1 VDSHPVV
8 ASQLSFE
15 CWFLL
20 LTTLRTLSIPSLA
33 SILYILPFQLRADI
47 NRFRVQL
54 RLLLTPSIPPRQAL
68 LRRDFPELV
77 FTTASLRL
85 QYYLFH
91 QFFTLRSGYPEPAQK
106 QQHLFWKTSRHFFS
120 LFGILR
126 FSASPLSRVDSINSF
141 FTSRARVLITL
152 PSDDAAVIWHSFCFT
167 FRPAAAAAASPPPRL
182 RLFKAVESRHCWNA
196 VLLANRLQISFTA
209 SSSSSGQGPLS
220 CSSHR
225 PDPQTR
231 LSTHSD
237 SSASASILFFG
248 RP

>member
-85 QYYLFH
+85 LHSQVRLPGARAETATSLLEDISPFLLS
-91 QFFTLRSGYPEPAQK
+91 LRHP
-106 QQHLFWKTSRHFFS
+106 S
-120 LFGILR
+120 L
-126 FSASPLSRVDSINSF
+126 SASPLSRVDSINSF
-141 FTSRARVLITL
+141 LHFSG
-152 PSDDAAVIWHSFCFT
+152 PSPYYLT
-167 FRPAAAAAASPPPRL
+167 FRRRCCDLALVLLHISPGSAAAAASPPPRL

-225 PDPQTR
+225 PEPQTR